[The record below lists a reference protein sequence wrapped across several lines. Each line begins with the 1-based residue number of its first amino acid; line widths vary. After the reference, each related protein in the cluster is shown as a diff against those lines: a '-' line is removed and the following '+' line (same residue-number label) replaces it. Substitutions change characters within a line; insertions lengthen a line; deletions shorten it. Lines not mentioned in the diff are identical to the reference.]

1 MIDEVSLKV
10 LEEFVRDSRQSIREV
25 ARKLGVSSGTV
36 ASRLKEMEAQGIIKG
51 YTTLLDYEK
60 LGYVLTAV
68 TEVIVSGGMI
78 KEVGEE
84 IARLSQAIAVYNIT
98 GDADILVVGKF
109 DSRQSLSNFIERVLK
124 LPNVVRTKTS
134 VVLSTLKEG
143 SNHLVR
149 APTR

>member
-68 TEVIVSGGMI
+68 TEVIVSGG
-78 KEVGEE
+78 
-84 IARLSQAIAVYNIT
+84 
-98 GDADILVVGKF
+98 
-109 DSRQSLSNFIERVLK
+109 
-124 LPNVVRTKTS
+124 
-134 VVLSTLKEG
+134 
-143 SNHLVR
+143 
-149 APTR
+149 

>member
-1 MIDEVSLKV
+1 
-10 LEEFVRDSRQSIREV
+10 
-25 ARKLGVSSGTV
+25 
-36 ASRLKEMEAQGIIKG
+36 
-51 YTTLLDYEK
+51 
-60 LGYVLTAV
+60 
-68 TEVIVSGGMI
+68 MI